1 MNQKTLAAGQH
12 RGLIELRGEESCKFL
27 QGQVTCDIDSLA
39 PNQIMYGAHCSP
51 KGRVIFLFC
60 ARLAED
66 QSVILETHPSVLE
79 IAIASLSKYAVFFKT
94 EISDISHL
102 GLSSDISQ
110 SDLERIRSGRADI
123 TIETSELFIPQMLN
137 LDVLEYISFSKG
149 CYTGQ
154 EVVARAHYRG
164 TVKRRMYYLQLASSS
179 IPTPGVAILDHN
191 DKSIGNI
198 VNAAMGGEGQVEAL
212 AILSADALDCKA
224 LCVASETIAV
234 SQLPLPYQIP

>member
-1 MNQKTLAAGQH
+1 M
-12 RGLIELRGEESCKFL
+12 
-27 QGQVTCDIDSLA
+27 
-39 PNQIMYGAHCSP
+39 
-51 KGRVIFLFC
+51 
-60 ARLAED
+60 
-66 QSVILETHPSVLE
+66 
-79 IAIASLSKYAVFFKT
+79 
-94 EISDISHL
+94 
-102 GLSSDISQ
+102 GLSSDTSQ

-164 TVKRRMYYLQLASSS
+164 TVKRRMYYLRLASSS
-179 IPTPGVAILDHN
+179 VPTPGIAVLDHN

-198 VNAAMGGEGQVEAL
+198 VNAAMGDEGQVEAL
-212 AILSADALDCKA
+212 VTLSADALDCKE
-224 LCVASETIAV
+224 LCVAGDPIAI